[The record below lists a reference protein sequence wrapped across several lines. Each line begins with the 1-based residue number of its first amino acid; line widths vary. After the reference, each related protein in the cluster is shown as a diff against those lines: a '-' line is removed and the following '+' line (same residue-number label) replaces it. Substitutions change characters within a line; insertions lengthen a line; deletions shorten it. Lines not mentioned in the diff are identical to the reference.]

1 MEITLINGIPT
12 KQYYVKDNDVII
24 DKNQP
29 QLVLNRNDNTTS
41 NIIGFNTS
49 SVQKWQIATSTLNE
63 QYLIIFGLNNN
74 GLYLWRFDQT
84 NGLLQFYDG
93 TTYHTFWH
101 DGNFQP
107 SNYTTLTTFNNT
119 ITGLSS
125 IFLGIGATAVNST
138 KWNNLTAPSNP
149 ASLAFMTMAANGTIS
164 TALMPSNPA
173 STAFFKMATNGTFST
188 DTNTYVTTAGTAAN
202 STLWNNQALPSNPA
216 NLAFLKMATNGTF
229 STDTNTYLTTAGTAA
244 NSTQW
249 NSKNMPAN
257 AYGALKNDGNG
268 NLSFGMTLQT
278 ITTIGTCAA
287 NSTSSVYQAASDGFV
302 ILVGFGGGTFY
313 TDTANPP
320 TTAYGCGG
328 NMGYIMTFPIKKGN
342 YYKMTQGNIGQSI
355 TIYFVGLV

>member
-138 KWNNLTAPSNP
+138 KWNNLIAPSNP
-149 ASLAFMTMAANGTIS
+149 ASLAFMTMAANGIIS

-173 STAFFKMATNGTFST
+173 STAFFKMASNGTFST

-216 NLAFLKMATNGTF
+216 SIAFFKMASNGTF
-229 STDTNTYLTTAGTAA
+229 STDTNTYVTTAGTAA

-257 AYGALKNDGNG
+257 AIGALVNDGAG
-268 NLSFGMTLQT
+268 NLSFGKNFQARSVV
-278 ITTIGTCAA
+278 CSVSQ
-287 NSTSSVYQAASDGFV
+287 NSASAVYQAATDGFLWAQGNSCNV
-302 ILVGFGGGTFY
+302 N
-313 TDTANPP
+313 TDASNPP
-320 TTAYGCGG
+320 TTSYPCNGG
-328 NMGYIMTFPIKKGN
+328 YPGTMLVWVKKGN
-342 YYKMTQGNIGQSI
+342 YYQIPTLGTGCYINLFWFGI
-355 TIYFVGLV
+355 V

>member
-63 QYLIIFGLNNN
+63 QYLIIYGLNNN

-125 IFLGIGATAVNST
+125 IFLGIGATAVNSA

-173 STAFFKMATNGTFST
+173 STAFFKMAANGTFST

-202 STLWNNQALPSNPA
+202 ST
-216 NLAFLKMATNGTF
+216 
-229 STDTNTYLTTAGTAA
+229 
-244 NSTQW
+244 QW

-257 AYGALKNDGNG
+257 AIGALVNDGAG
-268 NLSFGMTLQT
+268 NLSFGKNFQARSVV
-278 ITTIGTCAA
+278 CSVSQ
-287 NSTSSVYQAASDGFV
+287 NSASAVYQAATDGFLWAQGNSCNV
-302 ILVGFGGGTFY
+302 N
-313 TDTANPP
+313 TDASNPP
-320 TTAYGCGG
+320 TTSYPCNGG
-328 NMGYIMTFPIKKGN
+328 YPGTMLVWVKKGN
-342 YYKMTQGNIGQSI
+342 YYQIPTLGTGCYINLFWFGI
-355 TIYFVGLV
+355 V